1 MTSIPSLESSIRTC
15 QVDTAW
21 ASRAQS
27 DRFLNSNAL
36 MCPTWNG
43 TDLTGRNVCPDSF
56 WTKSAGCNS
65 AMDRVVVE
73 NAVSRPQYFEYIA
86 LNPQGLQGSM
96 YGGGGCDGKAQSA
109 NRDRLLENT
118 RNITG
123 HFNSGFGS
131 QVIRNCAPGDMG
143 FAMYQQQARE
153 KQAAAAAMQTQH
165 LRSGAGFQ

>member
-1 MTSIPSLESSIRTC
+1 
-15 QVDTAW
+15 
-21 ASRAQS
+21 
-27 DRFLNSNAL
+27 
-36 MCPTWNG
+36 
-43 TDLTGRNVCPDSF
+43 
-56 WTKSAGCNS
+56 
-65 AMDRVVVE
+65 MDRVVVE

-131 QVIRNCAPGDMG
+131 QVIGNCAPGDMG

-153 KQAAAAAMQTQH
+153 KWAAAAAMHTQH